1 MTVIEFTYL
10 KDPCYYMDLE
20 AQGLAGKQ
28 NEKGNE
34 KGRNKQKGM
43 LKVKG

>member
-1 MTVIEFTYL
+1 MAVIELMYL
-10 KDPCYYMDLE
+10 KARCYEMDLE

-28 NEKGNE
+28 NEEGNE